1 MNDDPRPEPNEQDLF
16 TQQTATRNFSFNT
29 VCENGLPSTESTI
42 PAFQSN
48 TSNLDPKLDFNQES
62 DLLLGVDFGFDSMG
76 FADLSEV
83 HPNPNS
89 GLDWMFTNTWNHN
102 LPSEMSAFVENSNV
116 NSNVTHIVATR
127 GGESLGPGPLV
138 PLNNANNDHSPLST
152 NENVSL
158 LDTPSNHPHNRCDPD
173 DPWPMEWY
181 AASLQDSELPMLGQ
195 PVEPGINGSS
205 FFGMEPMIEGT
216 RLKMKE
222 AAMLA
227 SGSAL
232 WPALNLTHFPTKE
245 KLDHCIDLYFAH
257 SHRVSLTLI
266 FCTLHS

>member
-1 MNDDPRPEPNEQDLF
+1 
-16 TQQTATRNFSFNT
+16 
-29 VCENGLPSTESTI
+29 
-42 PAFQSN
+42 
-48 TSNLDPKLDFNQES
+48 
-62 DLLLGVDFGFDSMG
+62 MG

-83 HPNPNS
+83 HPIPNS

-102 LPSEMSAFVENSNV
+102 LPSEMNAFVENSTV
-116 NSNVTHIVATR
+116 NSNITHTVATR
-127 GGESLGPGPLV
+127 GGESLGLGPLV

-152 NENVSL
+152 NESVSL

-195 PVEPGINGSS
+195 PVEPGLNGSS
-205 FFGMEPMIEGT
+205 FFGMETVTEDT

-266 FCTLHS
+266 FCMRFISLLKYSIQTLPIIHRPTFNSTEDPVVVTLAIACIGACYTGLDRARPFSNALSELNRRLLLYLV